1 MRINP
6 STLIL
11 SVVCLGLAVFIA
23 YQQQQIK
30 ELHKSSI
37 KLSLKND
44 VAFTAFLDYQKD
56 TICPLYAMDKIGI
69 YDKQAAISKCLAKSP
84 DNLGDLLKLARKKQL
99 EQDLKNGNY

>member
-30 ELHKSSI
+30 ELQKDNI
-37 KLSLKND
+37 NISLKND
-44 VAFTAFLDYQKD
+44 VAFTAFLDYQKNI
-56 TICPLYAMDKIGI
+56 ICPLYAIDKVEV
-69 YDKQAAISKCLAKSP
+69 YDKQAAISKCLALSP
-84 DNLGDLLKLARKKQL
+84 DNLSELLKLARKKRL
-99 EQDLKNGNY
+99 EQDLKNGTY